1 MFVGSV
7 PRPVVDQ
14 ILRTVDF
21 GAWGGV
27 FVCCSGSFR
36 VDRAIKAKWP
46 DARLISNDVS
56 LYSVSLGRLV
66 TNEPFSI
73 RFTGRLAFIEQAVD
87 VDDFEGRVA
96 AVLVAHE
103 MATYRGTNVWAQA
116 HFRHYV
122 DGFGDY
128 LAGAKA
134 KLCTFRERMRIDGFT
149 ARDFRYHADVATGS
163 DGVVAFPPT
172 YRGGY
177 ERMYRFVDDNTE
189 WNRPAYDVWDPNDL
203 DEWVHGLRDRGTPYR
218 GGPRNSDR
226 LLRWDP
232 DQEEGVWNATEE
244 TELSC

>member
-149 ARDFRYHADVATGS
+149 ARDFRYHADVATGTGDKLTRAQPFAAQVEAGNVS
-163 DGVVAFPPT
+163 YVQGPWNEPYLQEMHRFDGKAKPMDQVDASSGAF
-172 YRGGY
+172 
-177 ERMYRFVDDNTE
+177 
-189 WNRPAYDVWDPNDL
+189 NRLTLQKPK
-203 DEWVHGLRDRGTPYR
+203 
-218 GGPRNSDR
+218 PRAR
-226 LLRWDP
+226 ALGRPLGAR
-232 DQEEGVWNATEE
+232 
-244 TELSC
+244 